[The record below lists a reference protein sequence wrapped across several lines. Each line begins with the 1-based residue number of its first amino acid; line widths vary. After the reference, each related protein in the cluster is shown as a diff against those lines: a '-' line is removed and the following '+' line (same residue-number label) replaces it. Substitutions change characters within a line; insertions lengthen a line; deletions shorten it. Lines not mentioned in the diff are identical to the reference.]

1 MCWLS
6 DYLRAFNN
14 YNVVNRVVV
23 SGVQLDPSLDF
34 VYELA
39 VVILATGLLL
49 WFILVFVP
57 QHIDEIR
64 EPKDD

>member
-1 MCWLS
+1 MA
-6 DYLRAFNN
+6 YLIFCSN

-23 SGVQLDPSLDF
+23 SGAHLEPSLDF

-39 VVILATGLLL
+39 VVVLATGLLL